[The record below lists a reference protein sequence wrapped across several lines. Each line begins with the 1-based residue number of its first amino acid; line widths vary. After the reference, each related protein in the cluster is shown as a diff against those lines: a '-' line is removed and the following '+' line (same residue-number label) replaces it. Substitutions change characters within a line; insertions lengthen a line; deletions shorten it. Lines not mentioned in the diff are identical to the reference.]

1 MRTERARAS
10 RAEVRARD
18 SVMCMGR
25 HKSAAVSLPAPAV
38 SAGISGV
45 MAVIY
50 LGIVVR
56 QHQHVSAR
64 AVFIACFLMLVAG
77 LFAASFRVEGP
88 LQRAALLTGAANAL
102 VAVGFLGL
110 FSIGLPLLI
119 AAGAAMPSVARA
131 LTDAPRPW
139 GPTIAATAALAAVA
153 VIIVGLLAT

>member
-1 MRTERARAS
+1 MIEPRGSVMNTDGARATD
-10 RAEVRARD
+10 AQARKTALLVGGVLLLIAAWNLYRGRITVVVIFA
-18 SVMCMGR
+18 SVG
-25 HKSAAVSLPAPAV
+25 AL
-38 SAGISGV
+38 
-45 MAVIY
+45 
-50 LGIVVR
+50 L
-56 QHQHVSAR
+56 
-64 AVFIACFLMLVAG
+64 LVAG
-77 LFAASFRVEGP
+77 LFAASLRVEGP